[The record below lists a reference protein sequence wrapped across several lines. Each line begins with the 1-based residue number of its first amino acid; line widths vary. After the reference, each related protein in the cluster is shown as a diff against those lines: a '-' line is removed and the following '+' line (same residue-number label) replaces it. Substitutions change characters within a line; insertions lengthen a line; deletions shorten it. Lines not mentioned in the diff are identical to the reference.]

1 MTRDN
6 KRLFDA
12 VLTAFVAFV
21 LLGTFYI
28 LTGCTVKGF
37 QYIPDGLSTPQAMRA
52 GAVTARAEADA
63 LDAMAD
69 QSDAITQRA
78 FAFVQG
84 SADALGAPAILGTL
98 LGLGGG
104 LMIPSPGS
112 RKREKAL
119 VEAVKK

>member
-1 MTRDN
+1 MTRDS
-6 KRLFDA
+6 KRLYDA

-37 QYIPDGLSTPQAMRA
+37 QYIPDGLSTPQARRA

-63 LDAMAD
+63 LEAMAN

-78 FAFVQG
+78 FTFLQG
-84 SADALGAPAILGTL
+84 SAEALGAPTILGAL

>member
-1 MTRDN
+1 VTRDS

-12 VLTAFVAFV
+12 VLTACV
-21 LLGTFYI
+21 LFIVVGTFYI

-52 GAVTARAEADA
+52 ASATARAEADA
-63 LDAMAD
+63 LDAMAN
-69 QSDAITQRA
+69 QSDAITERA
-78 FAFVQG
+78 FTFLQG
-84 SADALGAPAILGTL
+84 SAEALGAPTILGTL

-104 LMIPSPGS
+104 LMIPAPGS
-112 RKREKAL
+112 RKREKEL